1 MNSKAYLERIGI
13 FEDLTPTKENL
24 QRIQTAHL
32 RAVPYENL
40 DILLK
45 KPILLEK
52 EALYEKIVVQRR
64 GGYCF
69 EVNELLGHLL
79 RALGYEVTDLFGRF
93 LRGETGIPMR
103 RHHVLMVKCI
113 DDEIPYIADVGVGT
127 GSPNMPMRMTV
138 GEEMQDGV
146 ITYRFVKHEFFGWVL
161 EDCKQGE
168 WGPVYGFTEEP
179 QAPIDFLATSF
190 WCEHAEESIFN
201 KGEMVSLR
209 TETGRRTIDGDEA
222 RIFDGNDVTVIPL
235 ETWEEKEKILREW
248 FGIVL
253 PECARV

>member
-1 MNSKAYLERIGI
+1 M
-13 FEDLTPTKENL
+13 
-24 QRIQTAHL
+24 
-32 RAVPYENL
+32 
-40 DILLK
+40 
-45 KPILLEK
+45 
-52 EALYEKIVVQRR
+52 
-64 GGYCF
+64 
-69 EVNELLGHLL
+69 
-79 RALGYEVTDLFGRF
+79 
-93 LRGETGIPMR
+93 
-103 RHHVLMVKCI
+103 
-113 DDEIPYIADVGVGT
+113 
-127 GSPNMPMRMTV
+127 
-138 GEEMQDGV
+138 
-146 ITYRFVKHEFFGWVL
+146 
-161 EDCKQGE
+161 
-168 WGPVYGFTEEP
+168 GPVYGFTEEP